1 MEGTIGEVRLF
12 AGNFAPLYWQF
23 CDGRSISIAE
33 YEALY
38 ALIGTTYGGD
48 GVQTFNLP
56 DLRSRIPIGTGQ
68 GPGLPNVILGQAAG
82 SETVTMNTSQMPA
95 HIHLGNPAT
104 LAIPAYTGT
113 DVSATPTGA
122 VLAGLTGAYST
133 LGSDTNLK
141 PETAPVTLA
150 PTGQGNAFSIMQPF
164 LATNYIICLEGI
176 FPSRN

>member
-1 MEGTIGEVRLF
+1 
-12 AGNFAPLYWQF
+12 
-23 CDGRSISIAE
+23 
-33 YEALY
+33 
-38 ALIGTTYGGD
+38 
-48 GVQTFNLP
+48 
-56 DLRSRIPIGTGQ
+56 
-68 GPGLPNVILGQAAG
+68 
-82 SETVTMNTSQMPA
+82 MPA